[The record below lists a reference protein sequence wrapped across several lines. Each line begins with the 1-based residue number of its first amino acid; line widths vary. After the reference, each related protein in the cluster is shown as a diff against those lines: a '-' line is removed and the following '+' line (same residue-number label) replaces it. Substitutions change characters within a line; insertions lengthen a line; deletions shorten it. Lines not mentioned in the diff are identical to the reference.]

1 MFLQCSKYV
10 HISTGN
16 SFLDISLR
24 NFSTE
29 SCEITFKSVE
39 LIGHRDIH
47 IFKVRVISSSNFC
60 NITFHH
66 VLVKRSCTIFQLGD
80 LCKCLL
86 YGNRIIRQLCSLLQH
101 LKRNIGSIVLDRT
114 AKIFDV
120 TYNLN
125 LRIYTDFLSGIR
137 FSAIYLEGFGLVIGT
152 FSLRIGNP
160 ESLVTKARVLFLN
173 V

>member
-47 IFKVRVISSSNFC
+47 IFIGRVISSSNFC

-101 LKRNIGSIVLDRT
+101 LKRDIVSIVLNGT
-114 AKIFDV
+114 TIVLDV
-120 TYNLN
+120 AYNLN

-160 ESLVTKARVLFLN
+160 ESLVTITGIYLLN
-173 V
+173 I